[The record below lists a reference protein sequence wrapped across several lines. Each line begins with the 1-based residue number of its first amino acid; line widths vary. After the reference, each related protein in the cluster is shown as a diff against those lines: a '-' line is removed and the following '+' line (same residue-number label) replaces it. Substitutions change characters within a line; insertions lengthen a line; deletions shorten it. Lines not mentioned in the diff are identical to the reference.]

1 MEEPAGKDI
10 FETTVEIR
18 FADIDAMGHVNNAKY
33 LTYAQEARFLWATEE
48 FSGAMKET
56 SLIEMV
62 VARAEVDFIEPI
74 YEGGRFVDVDISV
87 EKIGNSS
94 FNMLFTISDQGKVF
108 AKVRTVQVAVSLE
121 TRKSR
126 PLTDK
131 ERDFLSKYLET
142 N

>member
-1 MEEPAGKDI
+1 MKFLNKQFVRWD
-10 FETTVEIR
+10 
-18 FADIDAMGHVNNAKY
+18 DLDAMGHVNNAKY

-74 YEGGRFVDVDISV
+74 YEGGRFVEVEISV
-87 EKIGNSS
+87 EKIGNTS
-94 FNMLFTISDQGKVF
+94 FNMLFTIQDKGKVF

-126 PLTDK
+126 PLSDK
-131 ERDFLSKYLET
+131 EREFLSNYLET

>member
-1 MEEPAGKDI
+1 MKFLSKQFVRWD
-10 FETTVEIR
+10 
-18 FADIDAMGHVNNAKY
+18 DLDAMGHVNNAKF

-48 FSGAMKET
+48 FSGAMRET

-74 YEGGRFVDVDISV
+74 YEGGRFVDVEITIG
-87 EKIGNSS
+87 KIGNSS
-94 FNMLFTISDQGKVF
+94 FNMLFTIGDQGKVF
-108 AKVRTVQVAVSLE
+108 AKVMTVQVAVSTE
-121 TRKSR
+121 TMKSR

-131 ERDFLSKYLET
+131 EREFLIKYLET